1 MQQACPP
8 EFLRD
13 TSRERLC
20 SFKRRAMQ
28 TELPASA
35 DSGPAART
43 KPRGAL
49 ALLAVA
55 AGLAV
60 ANLYY
65 AQPLAA
71 MMADS
76 LRVSAGA
83 IGLSLMACQLG
94 YALGMLVLVPL
105 GDGRE
110 RRSLMVRTALATSL
124 SALLV
129 AASPS
134 YPLLVAASGLLG
146 FCSSLPQMTV
156 PFAVALVD
164 REARGAAIG
173 VVMSGL
179 LAGILLSRTASGSF
193 AAAIGWRGTFV
204 GAAVLMLLLA
214 LVLRGGLD
222 AQYPPEPLPWRSI
235 VLSLPGVLRGQPL
248 LAKHALLGALGF
260 ASFSAFWST
269 LSFQLAELGEGA
281 RTAGL
286 FGVLG
291 VSGIA
296 AAALVGRYADR
307 LGATRLNASA
317 LVLLAISFVLS
328 GFWQRSLFGLAAG
341 AVLLDIGMQSNH
353 LTNQTVIFGL
363 APALRNRINAIY
375 MVCFFI
381 GGAVGTAAASLA
393 WEMARWNGVCF
404 VGTGFSICAL
414 VPVALWKPSR
424 AA

>member
-1 MQQACPP
+1 
-8 EFLRD
+8 
-13 TSRERLC
+13 
-20 SFKRRAMQ
+20 MQ

-35 DSGPAART
+35 DSGPGART

-94 YALGMLVLVPL
+94 YALGMLLLVPL

-110 RRSLMVRTALATSL
+110 RRGLMVQTALATSL

-164 REARGAAIG
+164 REERGAAIG

-179 LAGILLSRTASGSF
+179 LAGILLSRTASGLF

-204 GAAVLMLLLA
+204 GAALLMLLLA
-214 LVLRGGLD
+214 LVLRGGLS
-222 AQYPPEPLPWRSI
+222 AQYPPEPLRWRSI

-307 LGATRLNASA
+307 LGATRLNAA
-317 LVLLAISFVLS
+317 LGLLAISFVLS
-328 GFWQRSLFGLAAG
+328 ALWQRSLFGLAAG

-375 MVCFFI
+375 MVGFFI

-393 WEMARWNGVCF
+393 WEAARWNGVCF
-404 VGTGFSICAL
+404 VGAGFSICAL
-414 VPVALWKPSR
+414 LPVALWKPAR